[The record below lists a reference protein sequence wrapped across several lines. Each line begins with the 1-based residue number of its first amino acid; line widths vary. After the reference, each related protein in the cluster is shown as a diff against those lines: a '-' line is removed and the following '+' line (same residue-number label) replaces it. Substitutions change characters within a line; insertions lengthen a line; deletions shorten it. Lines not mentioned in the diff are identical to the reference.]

1 MKVYGVR
8 YDGDWV
14 AVEIDTRKAFLKVN
28 KLWRM
33 RTVFIMIIIIQLNIY
48 IQQLKKALKSINSPV
63 SPIYLF
69 DEDFGEVYYV

>member
-33 RTVFIMIIIIQLNIY
+33 RTVFYNGNNYSAEYLY
-48 IQQLKKALKSINSPV
+48 STAEKALKSINSPV

-69 DEDFGEVYYV
+69 DEDFGEVHYV